1 MANIGERDI
10 FIYLFDLT
18 RLVQLGVKTSL
29 KGDICKKV
37 CETEPN
43 GKEMLYGGIKW
54 TKELGETRTSCP
66 LGGQMEL
73 SKRAAAVGRI

>member
-1 MANIGERDI
+1 MSETMETEIRSGINGKRAAIMMANIGERDI

-18 RLVQLGVKTSL
+18 RLVQLRVKTSL

-43 GKEMLYGGIKW
+43 GKEMLYGGIK
-54 TKELGETRTSCP
+54 
-66 LGGQMEL
+66 
-73 SKRAAAVGRI
+73 